1 MGNMAQDWTQKLTAV
16 NFRCG
21 VCKTTWTDEP
31 DLVEEADEDEGLQ
44 HHPYRYYGDCPKC
57 HAEMQPQA
65 AWERALMKAHQ
76 AATGPKTAEG
86 LAKVGKNLEGHP
98 NAEAVLRTRFNAM
111 KHGMNARTATY
122 FPARPGKY
130 SFCERCDVDRAWCAN
145 QSACVKQTE
154 IFMLHHAAF
163 DQRNPRVLA
172 GLHADLQAGLTAMLQ
187 MLMQEV
193 LGAGVVITQ
202 PRVELDR
209 NGTSQTLSYL
219 DGNGERQY
227 VMDRQAHPAIKAIS
241 ELVSRLGLSMT
252 DLGMTVRAA
261 DPEEAD
267 AGGKLQL
274 DTASKQTL
282 EDFNRRMVD
291 AMSGAR
297 QLLANAERKTRE
309 DPVLVA
315 HEAREGKA

>member
-1 MGNMAQDWTQKLTAV
+1 
-16 NFRCG
+16 
-21 VCKTTWTDEP
+21 
-31 DLVEEADEDEGLQ
+31 
-44 HHPYRYYGDCPKC
+44 
-57 HAEMQPQA
+57 
-65 AWERALMKAHQ
+65 
-76 AATGPKTAEG
+76 
-86 LAKVGKNLEGHP
+86 
-98 NAEAVLRTRFNAM
+98 
-111 KHGMNARTATY
+111 
-122 FPARPGKY
+122 
-130 SFCERCDVDRAWCAN
+130 
-145 QSACVKQTE
+145 VKQTE

-261 DPEEAD
+261 DPEEGD

-274 DTASKQTL
+274 DQGTKQTL

-291 AMSGAR
+291 AMNDAR
-297 QLLANAERKTRE
+297 TLLANAEKKTRE

-315 HEAREGKA
+315 HEAREGKS